1 MFSNIRKIYENY
13 KKELKIAQ
21 KFYLVTSCSYNL
33 CTTLSDE
40 DIRFDSRVL
49 ENKPSRKNISYSP
62 AETEYVPTLLCEWVT
77 ILEYSHRENISFEEV
92 EKNAK
97 KGVYGE
103 VINDEEQEFII
114 WPSKYQ
120 FSDKKPEFGKKLY
133 AVEMKPKVK
142 VKTEISDEDLKGY
155 IKVAFK
161 DLNKTTSEAQE
172 ILNRETYLLYWA
184 AFEQYV
190 KQMALVLFEIFPDEV
205 FKNKKYG
212 KETMSFSDI
221 FIQSKKFT
229 NIDELRDYILSS
241 IIGLAL
247 QGNKDS
253 VSKTIQ
259 FIRDCFIEK
268 SKDPYVLWYVYEGE
282 RYQTSYVDI
291 DNIRNIRNALVHE
304 NGNMSKGLIDNSL
317 LTEQG
322 DTVIISE
329 KLLEREF
336 LILETIGYNLYQ
348 CIKAMDEK
356 KK

>member
-1 MFSNIRKIYENY
+1 MFSNIKKIYENY
-13 KKELKIAQ
+13 KKELEIAQ
-21 KFYLVTSCSYNL
+21 RFYIITSCSYNL
-33 CTTLSDE
+33 CTTLSGE
-40 DIRFDSRVL
+40 DIRFDSRVSVNNL
-49 ENKPSRKNISYSP
+49 NKKDISYSP
-62 AETEYVPTLLCEWVT
+62 AEMECAPTMLCEWIT
-77 ILEYSHRENISFEEV
+77 ILEYSHREKISFKELEE
-92 EKNAK
+92 NAK
-97 KGVYGE
+97 TGIYGE
-103 VINDEEQEFII
+103 VINDDEQEYII

-133 AVEMKPKVK
+133 QVEVKQKVNVKAAV
-142 VKTEISDEDLKGY
+142 SDEDLKGY
-155 IKVAFK
+155 IKATFK
-161 DLNKTTSEAQE
+161 DLNKTTLEAQE

-190 KQMALVLFEIFPDEV
+190 KQMAVVLFEIFPDEV

-212 KETMSFSDI
+212 KETMSLLDI

-229 NIDELRDYILSS
+229 DMAELRDYILNS
-241 IIGLAL
+241 IIRLSS

-291 DNIRNIRNALVHE
+291 DSIRNIRNALVHE

-322 DTVIISE
+322 DTIIVSE

-336 LILETIGYNLYQ
+336 SYFRNSRI
-348 CIKAMDEK
+348 
-356 KK
+356 